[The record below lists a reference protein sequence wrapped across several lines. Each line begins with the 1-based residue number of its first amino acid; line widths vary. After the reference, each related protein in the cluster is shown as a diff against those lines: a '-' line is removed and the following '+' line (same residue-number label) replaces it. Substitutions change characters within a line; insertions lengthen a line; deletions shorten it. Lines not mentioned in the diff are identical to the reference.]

1 MSLGAFAFE
10 YEIEMED
17 EAKAYDT
24 LEENGM
30 QVYHLTDEE
39 RQEWVDYA
47 RTTYPSSQ
55 NSSVRTPLI

>member
-1 MSLGAFAFE
+1 
-10 YEIEMED
+10 MED

-47 RTTYPSSQ
+47 RTTYPFIAEQ
-55 NSSVRTPLI
+55 LGEDTFNMIMEAAGIDWQ